1 MNSYF
6 IENIKTL
13 NITIVSAEKPPKLIS
28 SFVHSLTALVM
39 KCKYF
44 IIYRFTSSSYV
55 IYVNAKVGTRSILHF
70 MFLIEKKHQRSCRH
84 NKKNHYDYLNKGK
97 VQNTFL
103 LETIKITN
111 M

>member
-1 MNSYF
+1 MNPYF

-13 NITIVSAEKPPKLIS
+13 NITIVSAEKTPKLIS

-70 MFLIEKKHQRSCRH
+70 MFLIEK
-84 NKKNHYDYLNKGK
+84 
-97 VQNTFL
+97 NTNVVVV
-103 LETIKITN
+103 TTKRIT
-111 M
+111 MII